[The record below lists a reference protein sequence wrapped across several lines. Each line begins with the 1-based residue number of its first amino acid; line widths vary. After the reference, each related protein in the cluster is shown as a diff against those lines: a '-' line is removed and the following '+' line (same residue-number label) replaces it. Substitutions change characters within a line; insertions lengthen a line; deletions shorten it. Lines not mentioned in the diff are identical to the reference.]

1 MKIITIE
8 EHYMSEK
15 VNDRFMELNQPK
27 DEVQANQA
35 AFVKLFMQQGT
46 ITDIGERRIAF
57 MDENGIDAQII
68 GYGNNQPMH
77 IHKEDGA
84 VELCR
89 LANDELYAA
98 TKKYPGRF
106 YGYATLPVDDVEAS
120 VIELERCIKEL
131 GFVGVM
137 INGPFDGHFLD
148 EERFFPIFEKAA
160 NVNEKRERVR
170 EAKAANP
177 REVEVICLKSR
188 YTTPGYRCLFNYY
201 PQYDYF
207 EVVERRYNEERKPEQ
222 TAKPQYKGKDI
233 EIELNNEERIIISFK
248 ESLNIDVTIVE
259 IIPKDKIDEF
269 FFSTPNINYENNKI
283 LLNDKEIEI
292 FHYPKRG
299 GLHHSKGKIISL
311 SEKDDCVFYYNLA
324 TKPGSSGSP
333 IFLKGDNKI
342 LGIHCKA
349 INDNIK
355 VGKGFFI
362 KIIIDIIKDYQKN
375 GKGKEY

>member
-106 YGYATLPVDDVEAS
+106 YGYATLPVDDVDRRGRR
-120 VIELERCIKEL
+120 LQ
-131 GFVGVM
+131 
-137 INGPFDGHFLD
+137 
-148 EERFFPIFEKAA
+148 
-160 NVNEKRERVR
+160 
-170 EAKAANP
+170 
-177 REVEVICLKSR
+177 
-188 YTTPGYRCLFNYY
+188 
-201 PQYDYF
+201 PQ
-207 EVVERRYNEERKPEQ
+207 
-222 TAKPQYKGKDI
+222 
-233 EIELNNEERIIISFK
+233 
-248 ESLNIDVTIVE
+248 
-259 IIPKDKIDEF
+259 
-269 FFSTPNINYENNKI
+269 
-283 LLNDKEIEI
+283 
-292 FHYPKRG
+292 
-299 GLHHSKGKIISL
+299 
-311 SEKDDCVFYYNLA
+311 
-324 TKPGSSGSP
+324 
-333 IFLKGDNKI
+333 
-342 LGIHCKA
+342 
-349 INDNIK
+349 
-355 VGKGFFI
+355 
-362 KIIIDIIKDYQKN
+362 
-375 GKGKEY
+375 